1 MSKLIPEL
9 EMMLEV
15 PAAPAAGK
23 TTSPQAKTISLHN
36 TDLNAPYIGGN
47 FDFGYNAGASEASIT
62 LNTFLSWRKN
72 FTPAQK
78 RDFRNAMADAV
89 AVWDNAAQV
98 QIKDGTG
105 GFNKQINLRFKLNVV
120 QDRGQANK
128 VTDVH
133 ETNDRAVWFTPY
145 RNREM
150 VMREI
155 NVFIGTDKD
164 TFVHE
169 LGHVW
174 GNLDEYDAGFLENHF
189 SPGHVASDSPYIKDK
204 DSIMN
209 IGKEF
214 RTRFFTHFGR
224 AIAPAFWD
232 VPGFVQPNVYN
243 GKTVSRSIMGR
254 IVLLKQDIAGN
265 VPGAPGAQ
273 RAPGAPGAPGSTS
286 DPLNP
291 AFTSFQ
297 VTRR

>member
-1 MSKLIPEL
+1 MSRLIPEF

-15 PAAPAAGK
+15 PSAPQTK
-23 TTSPQAKTISLHN
+23 NIWLHN
-36 TDLNAPYIGGN
+36 TDLNSPYVGGN
-47 FDFGYNAGASEASIT
+47 FDFLYNSGANEATIT

-72 FTPAQK
+72 FSPRQK
-78 RDFRNAMADAV
+78 SDFQAAMAAAV

-105 GFNKQINLRFKLNVV
+105 GFNKQINLRFKLNFV
-120 QDRGQANK
+120 QDRGNANK
-128 VTDVH
+128 ITDVH

-145 RNREM
+145 HNREM
-150 VMREI
+150 VVRDI

-232 VPGFVQPNVYN
+232 VPGFVQANVYK

-254 IVLLKQDIAGN
+254 IVLLKKDIAGN
-265 VPGAPGAQ
+265 APGT
-273 RAPGAPGAPGSTS
+273 SS

-291 AFTSFQ
+291 PFTPFQ